1 MQIIDG
7 KKVAAEVKEK
17 LKAAIEKGMGEGL
30 RAPRIGAVIV
40 GHDGGSEAY
49 IGNLKRNCEK
59 LGVDFTLFRA
69 EDDITEEKL
78 LEVIAD
84 FNANDEI
91 DGYIIQFPLPR
102 HINTQHVIE
111 AIDPAKDMDGMNPI
125 NVGRMY
131 IGLEA
136 NKPATPSSVLELIR
150 RYEIPTSGKHAVVIG
165 RSDVIGKP
173 VSTMLLQ
180 KGYPGD
186 CTVTVCHSRT
196 KDIEKICREAD
207 ILIAAL
213 GKPGFVK
220 ADMVKDGAVVLDVGT
235 TMVKD
240 ETSKTGWR
248 LKGDVDFDNVAPK
261 TQYITPVPGGVGPLT
276 ICCLLGNLVRAWQ
289 KHLNHNQ

>member
-7 KKVAAEVKEK
+7 KKVAAEVKEE
-17 LKAAIEKGMGEGL
+17 LKAAIEKGMAEGL
-30 RAPRIGAVIV
+30 RAPRIGAMIV

-173 VSTMLLQ
+173 VSTMFLQ

-240 ETSKTGWR
+240 DTSKTGWR

-289 KHLNHNQ
+289 KHLNHNH